1 MGPDPKNQ
9 ERTTMGKIEE
19 YLGKARDVAEQA
31 GDKAK
36 EFAGEVTSGAKDAVN
51 EAFKGVKASK
61 ELRQGITELE
71 ALPPLEGSLLYN
83 MEIEAIGNYLNALA
97 LIIEDG
103 RLDAASIE
111 EEIRKVVVK
120 VQPEEQTE
128 GDPTEE
134 QQAIKKARAVAFD
147 ACLRALDAL
156 NV

>member
-1 MGPDPKNQ
+1 
-9 ERTTMGKIEE
+9 MGKIEE

-51 EAFKGVKASK
+51 EAFKGKKASK

-111 EEIRKVVVK
+111 EEIRKVIVK
-120 VQPEEQTE
+120 VQPEAEEQAG

-134 QQAIKKARAVAFD
+134 QQAIKKAKAVAFD

>member
-1 MGPDPKNQ
+1 
-9 ERTTMGKIEE
+9 MGKIEE

-51 EAFKGVKASK
+51 EAFKGKKASK

-103 RLDAASIE
+103 RI
-111 EEIRKVVVK
+111 
-120 VQPEEQTE
+120 TE
-128 GDPTEE
+128 SGTHSELV
-134 QQAIKKARAVAFD
+134 ARGGSYARMHRIQSAEGGGIV
-147 ACLRALDAL
+147 
-156 NV
+156 